1 MQHDV
6 VNGPV
11 STTGKHRIKL
21 SDIMT
26 PDYFQNKL
34 TFSFFKVNEA
44 NMIAIVVHLEL
55 PLMFGFKILIKLK
68 SEITGLK
75 NKYCCVPPFIHFLV
89 DRGRNVHVYRNEQ
102 HISFKLQ
109 TQSLKN
115 WDCLFNNEC
124 YSPLARNK
132 LFIFSHHGY
141 LLESEE
147 FLSFYR
153 NPVVHHSLFS
163 LSITIGSGTDL
174 LSSSDA
180 DNDKI
185 LRG

>member
-1 MQHDV
+1 MNATH
-6 VNGPV
+6 P
-11 STTGKHRIKL
+11 S
-21 SDIMT
+21 
-26 PDYFQNKL
+26 P
-34 TFSFFKVNEA
+34 E
-44 NMIAIVVHLEL
+44 
-55 PLMFGFKILIKLK
+55 
-68 SEITGLK
+68 
-75 NKYCCVPPFIHFLV
+75 
-89 DRGRNVHVYRNEQ
+89 
-102 HISFKLQ
+102 ISFLSFP
-109 TQSLKN
+109 TN
-115 WDCLFNNEC
+115 
-124 YSPLARNK
+124 
-132 LFIFSHHGY
+132 GY